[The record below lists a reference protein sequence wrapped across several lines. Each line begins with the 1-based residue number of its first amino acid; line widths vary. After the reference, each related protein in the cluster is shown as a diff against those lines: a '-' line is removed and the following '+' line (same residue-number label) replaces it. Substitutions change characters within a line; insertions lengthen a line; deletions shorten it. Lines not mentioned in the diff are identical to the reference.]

1 MKKRDLR
8 HCSRVMLRAQQIQQY
23 CYSLWKVGGLVVF
36 FPRDFCLKVCFFSFY
51 LSASFSRRKQNK
63 PLWLILR
70 FASWQKPLHYHTAFK
85 IKRKLQFIFG
95 GGEKREAHAG
105 PLPSPSSLRHR
116 PAPTSVTT
124 RGWHRSLRFG
134 EASTVRWCTLTGQ
147 KSHVQAERERTA
159 SLRYR
164 NRCEKLPW
172 RKGNCWSV
180 LRYTVPRDAT
190 AKPEGIQKQM
200 DLSAPTNL
208 KLPDKKLPVITN
220 NIIFMQHSS
229 AWTSSVLT
237 TKRNNKSHKQL
248 PN

>member
-1 MKKRDLR
+1 M
-8 HCSRVMLRAQQIQQY
+8 
-23 CYSLWKVGGLVVF
+23 W
-36 FPRDFCLKVCFFSFY
+36 
-51 LSASFSRRKQNK
+51 N
-63 PLWLILR
+63 
-70 FASWQKPLHYHTAFK
+70 T
-85 IKRKLQFIFG
+85 
-95 GGEKREAHAG
+95 G
-105 PLPSPSSLRHR
+105 PLPSPSPPRHR
-116 PAPTSVTT
+116 PAQTSLMTQD
-124 RGWHRSLRFG
+124 RCCSLRFG
-134 EASTVRWCTLTGQ
+134 EACTVRWCTLTGQ
-147 KSHVQAERERTA
+147 KNHIKAERERTA

-180 LRYTVPRDAT
+180 LRYTVPRDIT

-229 AWTSSVLT
+229 AWTSSVRT